1 MEDVKPYL
9 DLTWPGPGNNGRCK
23 TVTGSDLAWA
33 PYLDLTWPGPGDNGR
48 CKTVSGSDLAWAG

>member
-9 DLTWPGPGNNGRCK
+9 DLTWPGGGGGGGDNGRCK

-33 PYLDLTWPGPGDNGR
+33 G
-48 CKTVSGSDLAWAG
+48 